1 MSSTESRT
9 PAWIVLKFGGTSVA
23 QPAHWPTIRDAIHAC
38 HLERARPLVVCSA
51 LSGISNLLE
60 KLLAA
65 ADDGDDPEPM
75 LSDFRERHEAF
86 AAELELDAEPETDA
100 ECARL
105 RKLLEGASRP
115 VPPAIRA
122 EVMASGELLSTRIGG
137 AWLSGQGLAVHWQD
151 ARDLLRSRTPDETTS
166 EHQRFL
172 SATCCCERD
181 AQLAETLGR
190 ARPAAVV
197 LTQGFIARDETGR
210 TVLLGRGGSDTAAA
224 YFAAKLGA
232 RRLEIWTDVPGVFTA
247 NPRKVPQARLLQTLS
262 YDEAEMLAGMGGKVL
277 HPRSLQPLQDGK
289 IPLHIRWTE
298 RPEVRGTV
306 ISETSG
312 GPENGIKAVSA
323 RQGLCLISAS
333 KRAGWQPVGFI
344 ADVASCFKRQGLSID
359 LISSS
364 ASSIQT
370 TIDPAANSGLAHEIP
385 DLVRQLR
392 SVCTPDVEFD
402 VESLS
407 LVGHGIR
414 DCLHQLGPVLELLT
428 KAEVLMWTQSAN
440 DLMVSFVVPRGQSQ
454 RLLSLLHAQLFENR
468 PLPAPFGLSWSE
480 LRMEEDEAGKD
491 DLLETTAVA
500 G

>member
-1 MSSTESRT
+1 MSSTDSSP
-9 PAWIVLKFGGTSVA
+9 PAWVVLKFGGTSVA
-23 QPAHWPTIRDAIHAC
+23 RPANWPTIRDAIRAC
-38 HLERARPLVVCSA
+38 LLQGSRPLVVCSA

-60 KLLAA
+60 NLLDA
-65 ADDGDDPEPM
+65 ADDGDDPEP
-75 LSDFRERHEAF
+75 LSAEFRERHEAF
-86 AAELELDAEPETDA
+86 AAELEVDAGAEIDA
-100 ECARL
+100 ECACL
-105 RKLLEGASRP
+105 RELLDAAPRP

-122 EVMASGELLSTRIGG
+122 EVMASGELLCTRIGG
-137 AWLSGQGLAVHWQD
+137 RWLSRQGVPVYWQD
-151 ARDLLRSRTPDETTS
+151 ARDLLRSRTSDETTS

-181 AQLAETLGR
+181 GQLAEKLGR
-190 ARPAAVV
+190 ALTTGVV
-197 LTQGFIARDETGR
+197 LTQGFIARDEAGR

-277 HPRSLQPLQDGK
+277 HPRSLQPLHEGK
-289 IPLHIRWTE
+289 IPLHVRWTE
-298 RPEVRGTV
+298 RPDVQGTV

-312 GPENGIKAVSA
+312 GPEDGIKAVSA

-344 ADVASCFKRQGLSID
+344 ADVATCFKRQGLSID

-414 DCLHQLGPVLELLT
+414 DCLHQLSPVLELLT

-454 RLLSLLHAQLFENR
+454 RLLCSLHARLFENR
-468 PLPAPFGLSWSE
+468 PLPAPFGPSWSE
-480 LRMEEDEAGKD
+480 LRPEKTPATRIGA
-491 DLLETTAVA
+491 LEPDAVA